1 EKKWQHYWAENDIYK
16 TENTS
21 DKPKFYAL
29 DMFPYPSGA
38 GLHVGHPL
46 GYIASDI
53 VSRYKRLKGFNVLH
67 PMGFDSFG
75 LPAEQYA
82 IQTGQHPA
90 ITTEQNIKRYKEQ
103 LKNIGFSFDW
113 DREVQTHQPD
123 YYRWTQWIFMQL
135 FNSWYN
141 NDTDKAEHIDTLI
154 ARFEQSGN
162 AEVHA
167 VCDEETPQFSAE
179 QWNSWNEEEQLKI
192 ILHYRLTFPSEAVV
206 NWCPAL
212 GTVLA
217 NDEIKDGV
225 SERGG
230 HPLERKKMKQWMMRI
245 TAYADRLLKNL
256 EYLDWSEPMKD
267 MQTNWI
273 GKSYG
278 CELQFD
284 LSPLNSPSPE
294 ERGPGGEG
302 FYKTAN
308 ADKWKVLKEY
318 ARENRKN
325 PTPQEDALWQ
335 ELRNKKTGFKIRRQ
349 HPIGDFITDFACLS
363 KQLVIEIDGGIHQNQ
378 QEYDQA
384 RTEYLN
390 EFGFKV
396 IRFANEEVDSNID
409 EVVDKITKELLN
421 TPSPEEREPGGEAKT
436 LTAFTTR
443 PDTIYGVT
451 FMVMAPEHDW
461 IGELTTSDQKAEVEA
476 YVEAAKNRSER
487 ERQTDVKSVSGV
499 FTGSYAINPFNNE
512 PIPIWVADYVLAGYG
527 TGVVM
532 AVPSSDDRDYRFA
545 KHFDLPVTLVIEGS
559 EKLDNPTELKHGVMF
574 NSGILDGLKSDEAI
588 QKAIAYGEEN
598 GFGNS
603 KVNFRIRD
611 AVFSRQRYWGEPVP
625 AYFKGDIPYLVDEK
639 DLPIELP
646 PVDKYKPTETGEPP
660 LGRAKEWTYKGYPL
674 ELTTMP
680 GWAASSWYF
689 LRYMDANNE
698 AAFADK
704 SITDYWG
711 QVDLY
716 LGGTEHATGHL
727 LYSRFW
733 NMFLYDRGLIDHEEP
748 FKKLINQGM
757 IQGISSFVY
766 RIIFKGSDKVMPEV
780 FLSKGIVDRI
790 KKSNL
795 TRAEQEII
803 EKILKKELNSFNEK
817 HATSWSVENVMEQ
830 KIAAMHVDISLV
842 KNDILDVDTFKSWRP
857 ELKDAIVI
865 PEADKSYIC
874 GSEVEKMSKRYYN
887 VVNPDDIVVHY
898 GADTLRLYEMFLGPL
913 EQFKPW
919 NTNGI
924 DGVFKFLRKLWNL
937 FHKDDGGFY
946 VSNTEPTKEELK
958 ILHRTIKK
966 AQEDIERYSFNTS
979 VSEFMICVNDLTALK
994 CNKGAILEPLVVIL
1008 SPYAPHIAEELWH
1021 KLGHVT
1027 SITRTEFPSYNEA
1040 YLVEDEHEYPVSVNG
1055 KMRAKLKFPLDM
1067 PKEDIEKKVLADEVI
1082 QKWLDGK
1089 APKKVIVVPKKIVNV
1104 VV

>member
-1 EKKWQHYWAENDIYK
+1 MAEYNFRDIEKKWQHYWAENDIYK

-162 AEVHA
+162 GEVNA

-192 ILHYRLTFPSEAVV
+192 VLHYRLTFPSEAVV

-256 EYLDWSEPMKD
+256 EHLDWSEPMKD

-278 CELQFD
+278 CELQF
-284 LSPLNSPSPE
+284 
-294 ERGPGGEG
+294 
-302 FYKTAN
+302 
-308 ADKWKVLKEY
+308 KVK
-318 ARENRKN
+318 
-325 PTPQEDALWQ
+325 D
-335 ELRNKKTGFKIRRQ
+335 
-349 HPIGDFITDFACLS
+349 HS
-363 KQLVIEIDGGIHQNQ
+363 KV
-378 QEYDQA
+378 
-384 RTEYLN
+384 
-390 EFGFKV
+390 
-396 IRFANEEVDSNID
+396 
-409 EVVDKITKELLN
+409 
-421 TPSPEEREPGGEAKT
+421 

-698 AAFADK
+698 DAFADK

>member
-1 EKKWQHYWAENDIYK
+1 MAEYDFRKIEKKWQQYWAENDIYK

-21 DKPKFYAL
+21 QKPKFYAL

-113 DREVQTHQPD
+113 DREVQTHQAE
-123 YYRWTQWIFMQL
+123 YYKWTQWIFMQL

-141 NDTDKAEHIDTLI
+141 KETDRAEDIETLI
-154 ARFEQSGN
+154 AVFQASGN
-162 AEVHA
+162 QNISTVSDDDTPIFTAE
-167 VCDEETPQFSAE
+167 E
-179 QWNSWNEEEQLKI
+179 WNSWEEEDQLKTL
-192 ILHYRLTFPSEAVV
+192 LHYRLTFPSEAVV

-230 HPLERKKMKQWMMRI
+230 HPVERKKMKQWMMRI

-256 EYLDWSEPMKD
+256 DHLEWSEPMKD

-278 CELQFD
+278 CELQFQVED
-284 LSPLNSPSPE
+284 NS
-294 ERGPGGEG
+294 
-302 FYKTAN
+302 
-308 ADKWKVLKEY
+308 KV
-318 ARENRKN
+318 
-325 PTPQEDALWQ
+325 
-335 ELRNKKTGFKIRRQ
+335 
-349 HPIGDFITDFACLS
+349 
-363 KQLVIEIDGGIHQNQ
+363 
-378 QEYDQA
+378 
-384 RTEYLN
+384 
-390 EFGFKV
+390 
-396 IRFANEEVDSNID
+396 
-409 EVVDKITKELLN
+409 
-421 TPSPEEREPGGEAKT
+421 

-451 FMVMAPEHDW
+451 FIVMAPEHEW
-461 IGELTTSDQKAEVEA
+461 INKLTTAEQENEVKA

-499 FTGSYAINPFNNE
+499 FTGSYATNPFTDE

-545 KHFDLPVTLVIEGS
+545 KKFDLPITLVIKGS
-559 EKLDNPTELKHGVMF
+559 EELDNPTDLKHGTMF
-574 NSGILDGLKSDEAI
+574 NSGILNDLTSKEATR
-588 QKAIAYGEEN
+588 KAIEYAEEN
-598 GFGNS
+598 GFGQS
-603 KVNFRIRD
+603 KVNFRMRD

-639 DLPIELP
+639 DLPIKLP
-646 PVDKYKPTETGEPP
+646 AIDKYKPTETGEPP
-660 LGRAKEWTYKGYPL
+660 LGRAKNWTYNGDPL

-698 AAFADK
+698 SAFANK
-704 SITDYWG
+704 EITDYWG

-733 NMFLYDRGLIDHEEP
+733 NMFLYDRGLISHEEP

-757 IQGISSFVY
+757 IQGVSSFVY
-766 RIIFKGSDKVMPEV
+766 RLVLSGDDKLMPEV

-790 KKSNL
+790 QKSNL
-795 TRAEQEII
+795 TRAEQDII
-803 EKILKKELNSFNEK
+803 EKILKRELTSFNHK
-817 HATSWSVENVMEQ
+817 HGTSWSVENVLEQ
-830 KIAAMHVDISLV
+830 KIIPMHVDISMV
-842 KNDILDVDTFKSWRP
+842 KNDILDVDEFKAWRP
-857 ELKDAIVI
+857 ELKNAVVI
-865 PEADKSYIC
+865 PEANKNYLC
-874 GSEVEKMSKRYYN
+874 GSEVEKMSKSKYN
-887 VVNPDDIVVHY
+887 VVNPDEIIDRY

-924 DGVFKFLRKLWNL
+924 DGVFKFLRKVWNL
-937 FHKDDGGFY
+937 FHKESGEFY
-946 VSNTEPTKEELK
+946 VSNEAPTKEELK

-979 VSEFMICVNDLTALK
+979 VSEFMICLNDLTALK
-994 CNKGAILEPLVVIL
+994 CNKVAILEPLVVVL

-1021 KLGHVT
+1021 KLGHVN
-1027 SITRTEFPSYNEA
+1027 SITKTEFPSYNEA

-1055 KMRAKLKFPLDM
+1055 KMRAKLKFPVDM
-1067 PKEDIEKKVLADEVI
+1067 VKEDIEKQVLDNEVI

-1089 APKKVIVVPKKIVNV
+1089 SPKKVIVVPKKIVNV

>member
-1 EKKWQHYWAENDIYK
+1 MAEYNFRNIEKKWQNYWAKNEIYK
-16 TENTS
+16 TENAS

-103 LKNIGFSFDW
+103 LKNIGFSYDW
-113 DREVQTHQPD
+113 SREVQTHRPD

-141 NDTDKAEHIDTLI
+141 NNSNKAEHIDTLI
-154 ARFEQSGN
+154 AEFGSSGSSGVN
-162 AEVHA
+162 A
-167 VCDEETPQFSAE
+167 VCDDDTPKFTAD
-179 QWNSWNEEEQLKI
+179 QWNSWTEEEQLKVL
-192 ILHYRLTFPSEAVV
+192 LHYRLTFPSEAVV

-230 HPLERKKMKQWMMRI
+230 HPVERKKMKQWMMRI
-245 TAYADRLLKNL
+245 TAYADRLLQNL
-256 EYLDWSEPMKD
+256 EHLDWSEPMKD

-278 CELQFD
+278 CELQFEVKD
-284 LSPLNSPSPE
+284 HS
-294 ERGPGGEG
+294 
-302 FYKTAN
+302 
-308 ADKWKVLKEY
+308 KV
-318 ARENRKN
+318 
-325 PTPQEDALWQ
+325 
-335 ELRNKKTGFKIRRQ
+335 
-349 HPIGDFITDFACLS
+349 
-363 KQLVIEIDGGIHQNQ
+363 
-378 QEYDQA
+378 
-384 RTEYLN
+384 
-390 EFGFKV
+390 
-396 IRFANEEVDSNID
+396 
-409 EVVDKITKELLN
+409 
-421 TPSPEEREPGGEAKT
+421 

-451 FMVMAPEHDW
+451 FMVMAPEHEW
-461 IGELTTSDQKAEVEA
+461 ISQLTTHDQKMEVEA

-499 FTGSYAINPFNNE
+499 FTGSYAINPFNNA
-512 PIPIWVADYVLAGYG
+512 PIPVWVADYVLAGYG

-545 KHFDLPVTLVIEGS
+545 KYYDLPVTLVVEGS
-559 EKLDNPTELKHGVMF
+559 EKLDDPTELKYGKMF
-574 NSGILDGLKSDEAI
+574 NSGILNGLNSDEAI
-588 QKAIAYGEEN
+588 QKAIEHAEDN
-598 GFGNS
+598 GFGTS

-625 AYFKGDIPYLVDEK
+625 AYFKGDIPHLVDEK
-639 DLPIELP
+639 DLPVELP
-646 PVDKYKPTETGEPP
+646 TVDKYQPTATGEPP
-660 LGRAKEWTYKGYPL
+660 LGRATDWTYNGYPL

-689 LRYMDANNE
+689 LRYMDASNE
-698 AAFADK
+698 SAFADK
-704 SITDYWG
+704 HITDYWG

-733 NMFLYDRGLIDHEEP
+733 NMFLYDRGLIGHEEP

-757 IQGISSFVY
+757 IQGVSSFAY
-766 RIIFKGSDKVMPEV
+766 RVVFTGDDKIMPEV

-795 TRAEQEII
+795 TRAEQDII
-803 EKILKKELNSFNEK
+803 ENILEKELDSFNKK
-817 HATSWSVENVMEQ
+817 HRTSYSVENVMEK
-830 KIAAMHVDISLV
+830 KIIPMHVDISKV
-842 KNDILDVDTFKSWRP
+842 KNDILDVGAFKTWRP
-857 ELKDAIVI
+857 ELKEAII
-865 PEADKSYIC
+865 ILEANGNYLC
-874 GSEVEKMSKRYYN
+874 GSEVEKMSKRYFN
-887 VVNPDDIVVHY
+887 VVNPDDIVERY

-924 DGVFKFLRKLWNL
+924 DGVFKFLRKVWNL
-937 FHKDDGGFY
+937 FHKENGEFY
-946 VSNTEPTKEELK
+946 VSDAEPTKEELK
-958 ILHRTIKK
+958 VLHRTIKK

-994 CNKGAILEPLVVIL
+994 CNKGAIL
-1008 SPYAPHIAEELWH
+1008 
-1021 KLGHVT
+1021 
-1027 SITRTEFPSYNEA
+1027 
-1040 YLVEDEHEYPVSVNG
+1040 
-1055 KMRAKLKFPLDM
+1055 
-1067 PKEDIEKKVLADEVI
+1067 
-1082 QKWLDGK
+1082 
-1089 APKKVIVVPKKIVNV
+1089 
-1104 VV
+1104 

>member
-1 EKKWQHYWAENDIYK
+1 MAEYNFRDIEKKWQHYWAENDIYK

-141 NDTDKAEHIDTLI
+141 NDTDKSEHIDTLI

-230 HPLERKKMKQWMMRI
+230 HPVERKKMKQWMMRI

-278 CELQFD
+278 CELQF
-284 LSPLNSPSPE
+284 
-294 ERGPGGEG
+294 
-302 FYKTAN
+302 
-308 ADKWKVLKEY
+308 KVK
-318 ARENRKN
+318 
-325 PTPQEDALWQ
+325 D
-335 ELRNKKTGFKIRRQ
+335 
-349 HPIGDFITDFACLS
+349 HS
-363 KQLVIEIDGGIHQNQ
+363 KV
-378 QEYDQA
+378 
-384 RTEYLN
+384 
-390 EFGFKV
+390 
-396 IRFANEEVDSNID
+396 
-409 EVVDKITKELLN
+409 
-421 TPSPEEREPGGEAKT
+421 

-733 NMFLYDRGLIDHEEP
+733 NMFLHDRGLIDHEEP

-795 TRAEQEII
+795 TRAEQKII
-803 EKILKKELNSFNEK
+803 EKILKKELDSFNEK
-817 HATSWSVENVMEQ
+817 HATAWSVENMMEQ
-830 KIAAMHVDISLV
+830 KIVAMHVDISLV
-842 KNDILDVDTFKSWRP
+842 KNDILDVETFKSWRP
-857 ELKDAIVI
+857 ELKDAVVI
-865 PEADKSYIC
+865 PEADRSYIC
-874 GSEVEKMSKRYYN
+874 GNEVEKMSKRYYN
-887 VVNPDDIVVHY
+887 VVNPDDIVVRY

-937 FHKDDGGFY
+937 FHKDDGGFH

-966 AQEDIERYSFNTS
+966 AQRDIERYSFNTS